1 VSGLKDVGPDLP
13 SVRAFVAI
21 RLDDATRSALR
32 AEIDRLRAAAPY
44 VAWVPAENLH
54 VTLKFLGHVE
64 ANSLDEVTAGLE
76 AAVRDSVPFD
86 LEIRGLGAFP
96 TPTRARVVWAGVR
109 AGREAMGAL
118 AGRIE
123 AALEPVGFPREARP
137 FSAHVTLGRVRVP
150 RKDPRLARL
159 IEGGAALEFG
169 ALRVGALWLMRSDL
183 SSRGARYSELAVVS
197 LPPR

>member
-1 VSGLKDVGPDLP
+1 MIESNHVGPDLP

-21 RLDDATRSALR
+21 HLDDATRSALR
-32 AEIDRLRAAAPY
+32 EQIDRLRAAAPY
-44 VAWVPAENLH
+44 VAWVAAENLH
-54 VTLKFLGHVE
+54 VTLKFLGNVQ
-64 ANSLDEVTAGLE
+64 ANSLEEVTAGLE
-76 AAVRDSVPFD
+76 AAVSDSAPFD

-96 TPTRARVVWAGVR
+96 TPTRARVVWAGVT

-123 AALEPVGFPREARP
+123 AALEPVGFAREARP
-137 FSAHVTLGRVRVP
+137 LSPHVTLGRVRVP

-169 ALRVGALWLMRSDL
+169 ALRASAVWLMRSDL
-183 SSRGARYSELAVVS
+183 SSRGARYSEIAVVS
-197 LPPR
+197 LPGP

>member
-1 VSGLKDVGPDLP
+1 MIESEHVGPDLP

-32 AEIDRLRAAAPY
+32 AQIDRLRAAAPY

-54 VTLKFLGHVE
+54 LTLKFLGNVE
-64 ANSLDEVTAGLE
+64 ANSLEDVTAALE
-76 AAVRDSVPFD
+76 AAVRDSAPFD

-96 TPTRARVVWAGVR
+96 APTRARVVWAGVT
-109 AGREAMGAL
+109 AAQEAMVTL

-137 FSAHVTLGRVRVP
+137 LSPHVTLGRVRAP

-159 IEGGAALEFG
+159 IESGAAVEFG
-169 ALRVGALWLMRSDL
+169 TLRAGAVWLMRSDL
-183 SSRGARYSELAVVS
+183 SSRGARYSEIAVVS